1 MKDPLSLSIPLTV
14 LCIILDFPMLFSR
27 LLLLPFLMSFG
38 ISTGGLT
45 PTVSGN
51 IEEHGIGRIFV
62 DIKFDGNIQYCL
74 AGVVKI
80 RCKWYDELLIDES
93 GIVFRG

>member
-1 MKDPLSLSIPLTV
+1 
-14 LCIILDFPMLFSR
+14 
-27 LLLLPFLMSFG
+27 
-38 ISTGGLT
+38 
-45 PTVSGN
+45 
-51 IEEHGIGRIFV
+51 V